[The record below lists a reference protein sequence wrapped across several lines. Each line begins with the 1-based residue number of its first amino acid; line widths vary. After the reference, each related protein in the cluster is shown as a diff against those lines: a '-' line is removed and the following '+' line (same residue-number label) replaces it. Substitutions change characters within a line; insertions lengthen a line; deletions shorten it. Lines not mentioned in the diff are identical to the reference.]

1 MKNKRI
7 LLAEGKQ
14 QIALLV
20 AQNIR
25 KALEMCTFEICNFLG
40 FGFFFFLLL
49 TEMVQLNCIFG
60 VGYQTV
66 LAPSMLKQKLA
77 FNVGHEKY

>member
-14 QIALLV
+14 PIALLV

-25 KALEMCTFEICNFLG
+25 KALEMYTFEIGNFLG
-40 FGFFFFLLL
+40 FGVFFPVADRNGSVKLYFW
-49 TEMVQLNCIFG
+49 CGIS
-60 VGYQTV
+60 QTV
-66 LAPSMLKQKLA
+66 LAPSMLKQKVA